1 MRKKSMK
8 KRLISLLT
16 LALLLVP
23 MFVLTTYAASS
34 PKTNFNFV
42 FNGTGGV
49 KRQAG
54 TKTDLGEST
63 AGAAGVTVTTAELG
77 AGRCTISIE
86 DRMQV
91 TITGTARVS
100 GKGSYPLYYKQGL
113 GDSGSMNVFFACYAE
128 KTVQALAGYFQP

>member
-1 MRKKSMK
+1 MGKKSVK
-8 KRLISLLT
+8 KRLLSLLT

-34 PKTNFNFV
+34 YQYSFDFS
-42 FNGTGGV
+42 FNGTSGV
-49 KRQAG
+49 KRQEG

-77 AGRCTISIE
+77 AGKCTISIE
-86 DRMQV
+86 NEMQV
-91 TITGTARVS
+91 TITGTATVS

-113 GDSGSMNVFFACYAE
+113 DGSGYMTVYLACFAQ
-128 KTVQALAGYFQP
+128 KTVQVLGGQFQP

>member
-23 MFVLTTYAASS
+23 MFVLTTYAVSS
-34 PKTNFNFV
+34 PKKPFYFI
-42 FNGTGGV
+42 FNGTSGV
-49 KRQAG
+49 KRQEG

-86 DRMQV
+86 DGMQV
-91 TITGTARVS
+91 TITGTATVS

-113 GDSGSMNVFFACYAE
+113 DGSGSMKVYFACFAQE
-128 KTVQALAGYFQP
+128 TVQVLGGQFQP

>member
-1 MRKKSMK
+1 MK

-23 MFVLTTYAASS
+23 MFVLTTYAVSS
-34 PKTNFNFV
+34 PKTPFYFV
-42 FNGTGGV
+42 FNGASGV

-77 AGRCTISIE
+77 AGTCTISIE
-86 DRMQV
+86 NQQQV
-91 TITGTARVS
+91 TITGPRTVP
-100 GKGSYPLYYKQGL
+100 GKGSYTLYYKIAL
-113 GDSGSMNVFFACYAE
+113 PPSGSMDVKFACFAQE
-128 KTVQALAGYFQP
+128 TVQALGGQFQP